1 MTSKKPFHYNK
12 QDKEALHITRA
23 TQEPHQTNLLA
34 EHLSTLRYEIEM
46 LRRNVHFQAPI
57 CFMPQNIHSVTQK
70 KKKKKSAKFT
80 MMTHGDQ
87 SLPNVSKVRTRP
99 FPFDA
104 RVRRHGAEF
113 TGDQNDDRGKSFKCH
128 LAFLFMTK
136 KLSLPPSVLHPE
148 EYMAHHSLGKMLS
161 LLQPTDAACSFVG
174 FSHIDDGCEG
184 IPRML
189 GGYCCPIQHPLYPP

>member
-1 MTSKKPFHYNK
+1 
-12 QDKEALHITRA
+12 
-23 TQEPHQTNLLA
+23 
-34 EHLSTLRYEIEM
+34 
-46 LRRNVHFQAPI
+46 
-57 CFMPQNIHSVTQK
+57 
-70 KKKKKSAKFT
+70 

-104 RVRRHGAEF
+104 RVRRHEAEY
-113 TGDQNDDRGKSFKCH
+113 TGNRNDDRGKSFKRH

-136 KLSLPPSVLHPE
+136 KLSLPPSVLHSE

-161 LLQPTDAACSFVG
+161 LQPTDAACSFVG

-189 GGYCCPIQHPLYPP
+189 GGYRCPIQHPLYPP

>member
-70 KKKKKSAKFT
+70 KKKKRKVP
-80 MMTHGDQ
+80 
-87 SLPNVSKVRTRP
+87 SL
-99 FPFDA
+99 
-104 RVRRHGAEF
+104 
-113 TGDQNDDRGKSFKCH
+113 Q
-128 LAFLFMTK
+128 
-136 KLSLPPSVLHPE
+136 
-148 EYMAHHSLGKMLS
+148 
-161 LLQPTDAACSFVG
+161 
-174 FSHIDDGCEG
+174 
-184 IPRML
+184 
-189 GGYCCPIQHPLYPP
+189 